1 MARSTSTAK
10 RRAFTLVE
18 LLVVIAIIGTLVG
31 LLLPAVQSARESARR
46 SECLNNCRQ
55 LGLAIHNRHEA
66 KKDLPP
72 SRIRDGFLTW
82 AGMILPYMEEENI
95 AKEVDLTVSYDAQSE
110 IVKRTPIKALLCP
123 SRNRDQ
129 EMNYLKGEMIPN
141 LYTNDGGTDEGVG
154 TDENTRGIQGDYS
167 CVSST
172 FRDSSG
178 GAGDEVGKDH
188 DKYFDGAII
197 LPVLQS
203 GGRFISRTSFDHIKD
218 GLSNT
223 FMIGENSYWMASR
236 SCIYDGDDNPGGI
249 LGSDDDEKKLARFKK
264 LLPNDGR
271 GVNISASEL
280 EGGEISSSPEN
291 SKGTWFG
298 GDHGDVMM
306 FTFCDGSSRG
316 IDHDADLD
324 VLAQYV
330 TREGKEVTSNRD
342 L

>member
-129 EMNYLKGEMIPN
+129 ELNYLSSETIPN
-141 LYTNDGGTDEGVG
+141 LFRNGNQPVNGVG
-154 TDENTRGIQGDYS
+154 GSEDTRGIQGDYT

-172 FRDSSG
+172 FRDESG
-178 GAGDEVGKDH
+178 SGN
-188 DKYFDGAII
+188 DKYYDGAII
-197 LPVLQS
+197 LPVVQP
-203 GGRFISRTSFDHIKD
+203 GGRFISRTTFDHIKD

-223 FMIGENSYWMASR
+223 FMVGENSYWMASR
-236 SCIYDGDDNPGGI
+236 ACIYDGDDNPGGV
-249 LGSDDDEKKLARFKK
+249 LGTNSGALDRLKALV
-264 LLPNDGR
+264 PNSGR
-271 GVNISASEL
+271 SVTIDASNL
-280 EGGEISSSPEN
+280 TGGEISSLPDDSV
-291 SKGTWFG
+291 GTWFG

-324 VLAQYV
+324 VLAEYV